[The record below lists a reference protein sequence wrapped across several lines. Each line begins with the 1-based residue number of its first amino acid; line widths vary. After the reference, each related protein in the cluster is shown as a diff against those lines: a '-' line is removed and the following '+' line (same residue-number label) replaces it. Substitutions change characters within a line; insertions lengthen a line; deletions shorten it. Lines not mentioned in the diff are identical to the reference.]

1 MQRLLARGLVLMGTM
16 ILAWAGAFTSARM
29 NADLRALLSQ
39 GPRVAGTPA
48 GRAAGDYLAAELK
61 KVGYTVEFQP
71 FSYSRT
77 RDQGSNLKV
86 GDKEIQ
92 VNALSGSP
100 AGRLE
105 APLVVVMGMGRA
117 EDYTGLNAR
126 GAIVVVRRGGIPF
139 LEKAHQAATAGAL
152 GMVVVNNA
160 PGNVRGTFGG
170 GGPIPGVTVSQEEG
184 QALLGQSGTR
194 AVLDVR
200 TVSEEVQARNV
211 IARRGIGNPQAILGA
226 HYDSVVGAP
235 GANDNASGTVTV
247 LELARDLAQ
256 SPISQRVW
264 FVWFDGEEDG
274 LWGSR
279 KFVAANPDVVRGLRA
294 MLNLDMVGIDVLG
307 KLGLG
312 GDAQL
317 FGLAQQS
324 ADLEQVSLQD
334 LGANE
339 GGSDHVPFAQA
350 GVPVLF
356 FTWGLD
362 ANYHQPG
369 DKIAD
374 IALMM
379 QAGRVA
385 RGVLERVVQ

>member
-1 MQRLLARGLVLMGTM
+1 MKPISIRGAVLVGVAL
-16 ILAWAGAFTSARM
+16 LAWAGAFTHERM
-29 NADLRALLSQ
+29 SADLGAFLSQ

-61 KVGYTVEFQP
+61 KVGYSVEFLP
-71 FSYSRT
+71 FTYTRT
-77 RDQGSNLKV
+77 RDQGSQLRV
-86 GDKEIQ
+86 GDKVLQ
-92 VNALSGSP
+92 VYALSGSP

-105 APLVVVMGMGRA
+105 AVLVAVPGVGRA
-117 EDYTGLNAR
+117 EDYAGLKVQ
-126 GAIVVVRRGGIPF
+126 GAIAVVERGTLPF
-139 LEKAHQAATAGAL
+139 LEKARQAANAGAV
-152 GMVVVNNA
+152 GIVVVNNA

-184 QALLGQSGTR
+184 RALLAQSGTK

-200 TVSEEVQARNV
+200 IVIEEVQARDV
-211 IARRGIGNPQAILGA
+211 IAKRGGGNPQALVGA
-226 HYDSVVGAP
+226 HYDSVPGAP
-235 GANDNASGTVTV
+235 GANDNASGSVTV
-247 LELARDLAQ
+247 LELARDLAK
-256 SPISQRVW
+256 SPISGRTW

-279 KFVAANPDVVRGLRA
+279 KFVEAYPELVRGLRA
-294 MLNLDMVGIDVLG
+294 MLNLDMVGINVLG
-307 KLGLG
+307 RLGLG
-312 GDAQL
+312 GDDNL
-317 FGLAQQS
+317 YRLAGQS
-324 ADLEQVSLQD
+324 AELVQVSLQS
-334 LGANE
+334 LGRTE

-356 FTWGLD
+356 FHRGLD

-369 DKIAD
+369 DRIAD
-374 IALMM
+374 IELMI